1 MYSLKNGLE
10 FKYDLSE
17 KKFRIAFDFLKRK
30 DLAELPVGWIELG
43 EGVRASVQR
52 YDSFG
57 WDENR
62 FETHEKYFDVQYV
75 IEGME
80 YCGVCKR
87 EELGPVA
94 VAYDEANDIEFYEEP
109 VHSGKVFLNAGDFIV
124 LAPED
129 AHKPRCAVDKPMP
142 IKKIVVKVPV

>member
-109 VHSGKVFLNAGDFIV
+109 IHSGKVFLNAGDFIV

-142 IKKIVVKVPV
+142 IQKIVVKVPV

>member
-1 MYSLKNGLE
+1 MFSMKNGLE
-10 FKYDLSE
+10 AKYDFRE
-17 KKFRIAFDFLKRK
+17 RKFQIAFDFLKRK
-30 DLAELPVGWIELG
+30 DLAELPVGWIELE

-52 YDSFG
+52 YTSFK

-87 EELGPVA
+87 EELGDVA
-94 VAYDEANDIEFYEEP
+94 VPYDEENDIEFYEEP
-109 VHSGKVFLNAGDFIV
+109 SNYGKVFLNAGDFIV

-129 AHKPRCAVDKPMP
+129 AHKPRCAVDAQIP

>member
-10 FKYDLSE
+10 YKYDLSE

-94 VAYDEANDIEFYEEP
+94 VTYDEANDIEFYEEP

>member
-1 MYSLKNGLE
+1 MFCTSNGLE
-10 FKYDLSE
+10 YKYDFTAR
-17 KKFRIAFDFLKRK
+17 KFQIAFKFLKRE
-30 DLAELPVGWIELG
+30 DLGSLPVGWIDLG

-52 YDSFG
+52 YDSFK
-57 WDENR
+57 WDENM

-80 YCGVCKR
+80 YCGVCSR
-87 EELGPVA
+87 DQLGAVA
-94 VAYDEANDIEFYEEP
+94 VPYSEDGDITFYEEP
-109 VHSGKVFLNAGDFIV
+109 EHCGKVFLNAGDFIV

-129 AHKPRCAVDKPMP
+129 AHKPRCVVDEPIP

>member
-10 FKYDLSE
+10 YKYDLSE

-52 YDSFG
+52 YNSFG

>member
-109 VHSGKVFLNAGDFIV
+109 IHSGKVFLNAGDFIV

>member
-1 MYSLKNGLE
+1 MFSLKNGLE
-10 FKYDLSE
+10 YKYDLSE

-52 YDSFG
+52 YDSFV
-57 WDENR
+57 WDANK

-94 VAYDEANDIEFYEEP
+94 VAYDEENDIEFYEEP
-109 VHSGKVFLNAGDFIV
+109 IHCGKVFLNAGDFIV

-129 AHKPRCAVDKPMP
+129 AHKPRCAVDKPIP

>member
-1 MYSLKNGLE
+1 MFSAKNGFE
-10 FKYDLSE
+10 YKYDLTAR
-17 KKFRIAFDFLKRK
+17 KFRLAFEFLKRK

-52 YDSFG
+52 YTSFK
-57 WDENR
+57 WEENR

-80 YCGVCKR
+80 TCGVCDRSECKT
-87 EELGPVA
+87 VA
-94 VAYDEANDIEFYEEP
+94 IPYDEANDITVYDEP
-109 VHSGKVFLNAGDFIV
+109 EHYGIVFLNAGDLIV
-124 LAPED
+124 LGPED
-129 AHKPRCAVDKPMP
+129 AHKPRCMEKKQMQ